1 MGATVPVERTDS
13 VTRARTELFAAFV
26 DELNGAGVP
35 YCLLSGYGSYPEPG
49 DSDVDFMVGP
59 QDAARVPGLLQA
71 AARRTG
77 ALLVQAM
84 QHETTAWYFV
94 LAKQVGSSVAYLH
107 PDCSTDYRRGGQ
119 LWLQS
124 SDVLPRRR
132 RLGNVFMPAQ
142 PDEFLYYLIKK
153 TLKQEI
159 DESQLQRL
167 RRLYVACPEECCGRM
182 RKRWPARQVSAVT
195 SAILSG
201 DVWGMRWNLP
211 SLRVALLTS
220 RKLERVGARAVQ
232 QFREL
237 GRRATRVMRPTGLY
251 IVISGASA
259 GHRNELARGLE
270 MNLRPA
276 FRRTHLVDENEFS
289 FGEQCVAGAS
299 AIDIGNPQTCFVGSG
314 ALCAKSDSLQFER
327 IRPESGGRDPGVA
340 AMAGGPSFPPITNN
354 GWN

>member
-1 MGATVPVERTDS
+1 MERTDS

-35 YCLLSGYGSYPEPG
+35 YCLLSGYESYPEAG

-94 LAKQVGSSVAYLH
+94 LAKQVGSSVACLH
-107 PDCSTDYRRGGQ
+107 PDCSTDYRRGGR
-119 LWLQS
+119 LWLRS
-124 SDVLPRRR
+124 KDVLARRR
-132 RLGNVFMPAQ
+132 RLGNIFMPAK

-182 RKRWPARQVSAVT
+182 RRLWPARQVSAVT

-220 RKLERVGARAVQ
+220 RKLEQVGARAVQ

-237 GRRATRVMRPTGLY
+237 GRRATRVMRPTG
-251 IVISGASA
+251 IVHRDFRSERRAPERTGQRVRDEFKA
-259 GHRNELARGLE
+259 GLSENTLGCRKRIQ
-270 MNLRPA
+270 LR
-276 FRRTHLVDENEFS
+276 
-289 FGEQCVAGAS
+289 EQCVAGAS

-340 AMAGGPSFPPITNN
+340 AMAGGPSFPPVTNN